1 MPRADLAP
9 IGQAEA
15 NPFSAEAYDST
26 AMPSVHQMAFCTAL
40 RQLAADGSN
49 NASGGSNER
58 ERS

>member
-26 AMPSVHQMAFCTAL
+26 AMPSVHQMAFC
-40 RQLAADGSN
+40 ADPFG
-49 NASGGSNER
+49 AQRTGEGGDTLGLCLE
-58 ERS
+58 